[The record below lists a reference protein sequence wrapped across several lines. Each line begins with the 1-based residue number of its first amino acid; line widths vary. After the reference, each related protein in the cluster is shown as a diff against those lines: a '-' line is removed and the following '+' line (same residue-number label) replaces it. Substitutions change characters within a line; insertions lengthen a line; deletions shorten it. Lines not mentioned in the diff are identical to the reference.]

1 MKAMEELG
9 NRLNDLLASH
19 DISQRELALNL
30 GISNVTISRIVRGQ
44 GNVMLE
50 TLIAIADYFSVS
62 IDWLV
67 GRES

>member
-67 GRES
+67 GRDS